1 MDFSKI
7 LAKFGFMMDSY
18 KDELE
23 IDYCVS
29 ILDNDSTS
37 KMKTKGV
44 ATCAS
49 KFPYLFVN
57 YKQEFLSL
65 QGEQGMARFVMSHIE
80 SERLEPGLYE

>member
-1 MDFSKI
+1 
-7 LAKFGFMMDSY
+7 
-18 KDELE
+18 
-23 IDYCVS
+23 
-29 ILDNDSTS
+29 
-37 KMKTKGV
+37 MKTKGV

-65 QGEQGMARFVMSHIE
+65 QGEQGMTRFVMSHIE

>member
-23 IDYCVS
+23 TNYCVS

-65 QGEQGMARFVMSHIE
+65 QGEQGTTRFVISHIE
-80 SERLEPGLYE
+80 SERPQPKLYE